1 MALVKSQINKFISS
15 YLGYSSYSALLTQ
28 SSTAAPSEGSVVNK
42 FSGITFTWARSNTG
56 IYTIT
61 ASSAIF
67 TANKTAVI
75 MSAEGTQKT
84 LFDIVVTSTS
94 VITLTTS
101 TLAFA
106 TPSSILANNTD
117 GLLTNSLF
125 EIRVYA

>member
-1 MALVKSQINKFISS
+1 MAIVKTQIQKSILS
-15 YLGYSSYSALLTQ
+15 YLGYSLYSALLTQ
-28 SSTAAPSEGSVVNK
+28 SSTAAPTEGSVVNK

-67 TANKTAVI
+67 SANKTVLI
-75 MSAEGTQKT
+75 MSLPGTQKT
-84 LFDIVVTSTS
+84 LFNYVVTSTT

-101 TLAFA
+101 TIAFG
-106 TPSSILANNTD
+106 TPTNILANNTD
-117 GLLTNSLF
+117 GLLLDSLF